1 MERDALSSSL
11 TPITDSALGSP
22 GHARANL
29 RRRWYCLL
37 PAIFVTYSL
46 AYLDRANYGFGAAA
60 GMAATLHITG
70 QQNSLLGSLFFLGY
84 FVFQVPGA
92 IFARKRSA
100 SLLVF
105 LALVGWGT
113 LAALTG
119 VVRVFWMLAVV
130 RFLLGV
136 AESLIF
142 PAMLLLLTRWFTRK
156 ERSRANTI
164 LILGNPVTVLWMSAV
179 TGYLIQSFG
188 WQTTFILEGIPS
200 VLWAC
205 IWVFLVRD
213 KPSEAGWLT
222 ASAAAALETELAE
235 EQRLLSLQIAG
246 KQKAFGT
253 LEALR
258 RQDVL
263 LLSAQYFFWSVGV
276 YGFVLWLPTIVRRGS
291 TLSMGKTGLLSA
303 VPYLAAI
310 VLMLLA
316 ATISDKTGRRQSL
329 VWPFLLAA
337 GIALFGSFVLAEK
350 SFPLSFACLVVGGG
364 CMYAPYGP
372 FFAIIPERLPK
383 QVIAEVMAMINS
395 LGALGGFAGSLL
407 VGVLQAVTGNS
418 RAGFLLMALAL
429 AASAMLMLLL
439 PPASGPNQS
448 RTKPIGATS

>member
-1 MERDALSSSL
+1 MAPGGL
-11 TPITDSALGSP
+11 

-37 PAIFVTYSL
+37 PAIFITYSL

-60 GMAATLHITG
+60 GMAASLHITG

-84 FVFQVPGA
+84 FLFQVPGA

-105 LALVGWGT
+105 LALIGWGT

-142 PAMLLLLTRWFTRK
+142 PAMLLLLTHWFTRK

-188 WQTTFILEGIPS
+188 WQMTFILEGIPS
-200 VLWAC
+200 VLWAW
-205 IWVFLVRD
+205 IWVLFVRD
-213 KPSEAGWLT
+213 KPSEARWLT
-222 ASAAAALETELAE
+222 ATAATELETELAE
-235 EQRLLSLQIAG
+235 EQRSLTLQTSG
-246 KQKAFGT
+246 NRKPFRT
-253 LEALR
+253 LEALLR
-258 RQDVL
+258 PDVL

-303 VPYLAAI
+303 IPYLAA
-310 VLMLLA
+310 VLLMLLT
-316 ATISDKTGRRQSL
+316 ATISDKTGRRKSL

-337 GIALFGSFVLAEK
+337 GFALFGSFILAEK

-395 LGALGGFAGSLL
+395 CGALGAFAGSYL
-407 VGVLQAVTGNS
+407 VGLLQSVTGNS
-418 RAGFLLMALAL
+418 RAGFLLMSLAL
-429 AASAMLMLLL
+429 ATSAMLLLMLS
-439 PPASGPNQS
+439 PAPAPSQPS
-448 RTKPIGATS
+448 TKPIGAT